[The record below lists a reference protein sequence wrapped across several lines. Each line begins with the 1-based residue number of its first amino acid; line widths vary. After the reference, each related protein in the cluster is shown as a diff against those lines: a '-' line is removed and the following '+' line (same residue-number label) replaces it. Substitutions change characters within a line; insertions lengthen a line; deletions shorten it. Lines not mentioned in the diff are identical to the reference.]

1 MLRSRF
7 TPPTLSILS
16 TRQFKHKKPTGLNLF
31 GLMQYKPSTV
41 HYLNRFANLSCTF
54 TLLPL
59 VFPESAGPS
68 LSSCSLCS
76 TFNSTQ
82 CISHRPSKLFHIL
95 SNYDKMLIYC
105 HRWCDHLVINSKLVN
120 RTQLLSQSSWVWIVR
135 SQVSSNQYSIHQIAV
150 YFR

>member
-1 MLRSRF
+1 MFEQLLMAKSDDLLHLKMVRSRF
-7 TPPTLSILS
+7 TPLTVSIWS
-16 TRQFKHKKPTGLNLF
+16 TGQLMRKKPTGLNLF

-59 VFPESAGPS
+59 VFQESAGPS

-76 TFNSTQ
+76 TFDSTQ
-82 CISHRPSKLFHIL
+82 CIFHRPSKLFQIT

-105 HRWCDHLVINSKLVN
+105 RKWCDHLVINPKLMN
-120 RTQLLSQSSWVWIVR
+120 KTQLLSQSS
-135 SQVSSNQYSIHQIAV
+135 
-150 YFR
+150 